1 MLFERNNKGETPL
14 TICQLNKNA
23 KGVELLEQLQVRYDN
38 THQKAGD
45 LLALLEEEELK
56 ESIEKIKR
64 KEKKWR
70 SKIAKIAEKN
80 GLTFE
85 EVEEDKKAA
94 QMRKREAD
102 LEAELAAK
110 RKEVEE
116 EQRLLE
122 LAIAKKKAEEEYWA
136 E

>member
-1 MLFERNNKGETPL
+1 M
-14 TICQLNKNA
+14 
-23 KGVELLEQLQVRYDN
+23 
-38 THQKAGD
+38 
-45 LLALLEEEELK
+45 LALLEEEELK

-85 EVEEDKKAA
+85 QVEEDKKAA

-116 EQRLLE
+116 EQKLLE
-122 LAIAKKKAEEEYWA
+122 LAIAKKKAEEEYRA

>member
-1 MLFERNNKGETPL
+1 M
-14 TICQLNKNA
+14 
-23 KGVELLEQLQVRYDN
+23 
-38 THQKAGD
+38 
-45 LLALLEEEELK
+45 
-56 ESIEKIKR
+56 
-64 KEKKWR
+64 
-70 SKIAKIAEKN
+70 
-80 GLTFE
+80 TFE
-85 EVEEDKKAA
+85 QVEEDKKAA